1 MGFPLIL
8 ILCIFPEM
16 KTGLLLFGLILLW
29 IPKMES
35 QEVDTAIHV
44 KSIYFGG
51 GSYYIDLIQEGE
63 LFEWLDSFPQ
73 LEQYEIIIQS
83 HTDNIGSLAFNQRL
97 SEMRSQ
103 SVYIKLMEYQ
113 VQPEAVE
120 IVDFGEYLPTYR
132 NDSYHG
138 KLANRRADV
147 ILKPVSL

>member
-1 MGFPLIL
+1 
-8 ILCIFPEM
+8 M
-16 KTGLLLFGLILLW
+16 KTSLLLLGLFFLTVSAIN
-29 IPKMES
+29 S

-51 GSYYIDLIQEGE
+51 GSYFIDHIQQEE

-73 LEQYEIIIQS
+73 IEQYEIIIQS
-83 HTDNIGSLAFNQRL
+83 HTDNIGSVAFNQRL

-113 VQPEAVE
+113 VQPEAVD

-132 NDSYHG
+132 NESYHG